1 MPLKGGK
8 YNEHGGDL
16 DLIDLS
22 KRVEEIPNL
31 FCNSLGTYIFV
42 IEGKISVAEEVLHK
56 RDGMGVEG
64 VDQLVCQGIE
74 TSDVL
79 LIEVPM

>member
-31 FCNSLGTYIFV
+31 FCNSLIVSVIFFM
-42 IEGKISVAEEVLHK
+42 IS
-56 RDGMGVEG
+56 G
-64 VDQLVCQGIE
+64 
-74 TSDVL
+74 
-79 LIEVPM
+79 

>member
-1 MPLKGGK
+1 MHSAVRP
-8 YNEHGGDL
+8 
-16 DLIDLS
+16 
-22 KRVEEIPNL
+22 R
-31 FCNSLGTYIFV
+31 YIYV

-79 LIEVPM
+79 LIEVPMWFGVKPSKAQAA

>member
-1 MPLKGGK
+1 MPYLRK
-8 YNEHGGDL
+8 
-16 DLIDLS
+16 ILS
-22 KRVEEIPNL
+22 PRFLASYDKQDGAL
-31 FCNSLGTYIFV
+31 QQSGHGTYIFV